1 MILNTIQDRL
11 AVCLLACVTFW
22 LAIGFGVKIELQGFK
37 SNYTIDLKQIM
48 KKNIKIPKEILATID
63 FNNTVMGGSVEPAVK
78 INEGKEA
85 FEVLVKV
92 PGLSPENLQIDI
104 VDNRLWLYNLQP
116 VLSNNEIIGF
126 MPKTITNMYLPENV
140 DRELISAKYEQ
151 GGWKI
156 VIPIDTQAK
165 GFNKHIDV
173 EY

>member
-1 MILNTIQDRL
+1 MVI
-11 AVCLLACVTFW
+11 ATFW
-22 LAIGFGVKIELQGFK
+22 LVIGFGVKIELLLLK
-37 SNYTIDLKQIM
+37 ADYTIYFKRLM

-92 PGLSPENLQIDI
+92 PSLSPENLKIDI

-140 DRELISAKYEQ
+140 NRELISAKYEAS
-151 GGWKI
+151 GWKI

-173 EY
+173 KY